1 MPARESAFS
10 RRAASSLAARAAR
23 LRASDSRS
31 LAAPSHGQGA
41 AETQATLPASAA
53 PSGSRAAP
61 QCGHALGSGSSK
73 ESPAARACSRVMSPA
88 RSIGRPF
95 LIF

>member
-10 RRAASSLAARAAR
+10 RRAASSLAARLAR
-23 LRASDSRS
+23 LRSSASRS